1 MLGFN
6 MCREFIVLII
16 SGVFNNLLIYSTDSK
31 VELMLLIV
39 PFDNYVIWPAWEP
52 PLMNREPIILR
63 NLLMKAR
70 LQDQKVCVTQLSKRC
85 IPNP

>member
-1 MLGFN
+1 

-52 PLMNREPIILR
+52 RSHE
-63 NLLMKAR
+63 
-70 LQDQKVCVTQLSKRC
+70 S
-85 IPNP
+85 